1 MKLLYSSIFILII
14 LFSKTSTAQQRNH
27 FNVIA
32 YYSGG
37 LAQLD
42 SIDVS
47 KLTHIIYCFGHLRE
61 NRYHLTG
68 AKDTAMIRKMVSL
81 KSKNPKLKVLVS
93 LGGWGG
99 CRTCSE
105 VFATAENRKV
115 FAASVKTLNDY
126 FKTDG
131 IDLDWEYPTVNG
143 YPGHRFA
150 PEDKP
155 NFTALVKELRNILG
169 RRNHV
174 TFAAGGFQNFLDSA
188 VEWKEVIKYVDFVNL
203 MTYDLI
209 SGYSTFTGHHTALY
223 SLPKQHE
230 STDNAVSYLINMGVP
245 SNKLVIGAAF
255 YGRMWEDVPNGDYG
269 LYQPGKF
276 KTSIPYKRFP
286 QQLAPSLG
294 YNYYWDDKAKAP
306 FIYNAALKQFVTYDD
321 KQSLKIKSQYVADR
335 KLNGIMFWELS
346 HDLYKDGLL
355 HTIDSVRNH
364 YQRARK

>member
-1 MKLLYSSIFILII
+1 MKLLSSSLLILLIC
-14 LFSKTSTAQQRNH
+14 FSIASTAQQRNN

-47 KLTHIIYCFGHLRE
+47 KITHIIYCFGHLKE
-61 NRYHLTG
+61 NRYHLNG
-68 AKDTAMIRKMVSL
+68 ARDTAMIRKMVSL
-81 KSKNPKLKVLVS
+81 KSKNQKLKVLVS

-105 VFATAENRKV
+105 VFSTAENRKA

-131 IDLDWEYPTVNG
+131 IDLDWEYPTVSG

-155 NFTALVKELRNILG
+155 NFTALVKELRNTLG
-169 RRNHV
+169 KRNLV

-188 VEWKEVIKYVDFVNL
+188 VEWKEVTRYVDFINL

-209 SGYSTFTGHHTALY
+209 SGYSTSTGHHTALY
-223 SLPKQHE
+223 SLPQQRE
-230 STDNAVSYLINMGVP
+230 STDNAVSYLLKIGVP
-245 SNKLVIGAAF
+245 ANKLVIGAAF
-255 YGRMWEDVPNGDYG
+255 YGRMWENVPDVDNG

-276 KTSIPYKRFP
+276 KTSISYKRFP
-286 QQLAPSLG
+286 QQLSTSLG

-306 FIYNAALKQFVTYDD
+306 YIYNAALKQFVTYDD
-321 KQSLKIKSQYVADR
+321 KQSIKLKSQYVADKR
-335 KLNGIMFWELS
+335 LNGIMFWELS
-346 HDLYKDGLL
+346 HDPYEHGLL
-355 HTIDSVRNH
+355 HTIDSVKHH
-364 YQRARK
+364 YQRTRK